1 MMEDIPGDYE
11 GIASDSGRSTVDL
24 VQATVP
30 IIVPVLK
37 AIHFE
42 SNLMYDGT
50 IDRSFEQIT
59 WEDLTHISLDSIS
72 LLPEEYRAILH
83 ASHKLKSFIIVRP
96 GEGVGAP
103 GLPAPTGM
111 VKPQQLNTLHL
122 INCKKDMRPFLFAAT
137 VDLGTVKELVLSSSP
152 GTLQTMQANDM
163 GVNWTG
169 IRTLKLSNTFGG
181 QFIQDCGMRLS
192 GDSTFEVIPM

>member
-1 MMEDIPGDYE
+1 MMEDIHGDYE
-11 GIASDSGRSTVDL
+11 EIASDSGRLTVDL
-24 VQATVP
+24 VQDTIP

-42 SNLMYDGT
+42 SNMLNGGT
-50 IDRSFEQIT
+50 MDRSFEQLT
-59 WEDLTHISLDSIS
+59 WEDLTHISLDSV
-72 LLPEEYRAILH
+72 LLLLQEYRAILH

-96 GEGVGAP
+96 GEGVGVP
-103 GLPAPTGM
+103 GLPVPSGL

-122 INCKKDMRPFLFAAT
+122 INCKVDMRPFLSAAT
-137 VDLGTVKELVLSSSP
+137 VDLGTVKELVVSSSP

-169 IRTLKLSNTFGG
+169 IRTLRLSNTFGG
-181 QFIQDCGMRLS
+181 QFIQDCGRRLS
-192 GDSTFEVIPM
+192 GDSTFEVIQ